1 MDKPVFLLILCAAL
15 LVLLFIAGVI
25 EKKRNDKNLKKLK
38 LTINVNGIRGKS
50 TATRLITSVL
60 WAAGYRAVGKTT
72 GTAARMMYW
81 DTDEEEEVI
90 RRPHGVTISEQIR
103 VIDKAASCG
112 ANALVCECMAVRP
125 EYQRIYQHNIIHA
138 NITVITNVLEDH
150 IDEMG
155 PTTKQIAWAF
165 GDTIPYN
172 GIVVIP
178 GCGEGSEFRDYFH
191 KIAAERN
198 TKVFEAD
205 DNLITPEFLAKFD
218 YEIFPRNCS
227 VALAV
232 ADALGIDREV
242 AFEGM
247 LKAHPDPGALRIYEL
262 KHGDDEFVLA
272 NAFAANEPTSSF
284 DIYNIVRERYG
295 AYADNPLIIMNCRPD
310 RVDRT
315 KQFVADFFPKI
326 PNATLIGMGQN
337 TGYIRAAYKKH
348 KLSNLEEYI
357 DLDRVEPEIVL
368 DTIAP
373 LLKGRVVICVGNIHG
388 FGYPLLEALLEYGGH
403 TDEAISDAPPE
414 ENASSH
420 VILNEEDPLQ

>member
-1 MDKPVFLLILCAAL
+1 MDKPGFLLILCAAL

-72 GTAARMMYW
+72 GTASRMMYW
-81 DTDEEEEVI
+81 AADEEEEVI

-103 VIDKAASCG
+103 VIDKAANCG

-191 KIAAERN
+191 KVAAERN

-227 VALAV
+227 VALVV
-232 ADALGIDREV
+232 AESLGIEREV

-247 LKAHPDPGALRIYEL
+247 L
-262 KHGDDEFVLA
+262 
-272 NAFAANEPTSSF
+272 
-284 DIYNIVRERYG
+284 
-295 AYADNPLIIMNCRPD
+295 
-310 RVDRT
+310 
-315 KQFVADFFPKI
+315 
-326 PNATLIGMGQN
+326 
-337 TGYIRAAYKKH
+337 
-348 KLSNLEEYI
+348 
-357 DLDRVEPEIVL
+357 
-368 DTIAP
+368 
-373 LLKGRVVICVGNIHG
+373 
-388 FGYPLLEALLEYGGH
+388 
-403 TDEAISDAPPE
+403 
-414 ENASSH
+414 
-420 VILNEEDPLQ
+420 

>member
-1 MDKPVFLLILCAAL
+1 MDKPVFLLILCTAL
-15 LVLLFIAGVI
+15 LALMLIAGVI
-25 EKKRNDKNLKKLK
+25 EKKRNDKNLQKLK

-81 DTDEEEEVI
+81 DADEEEEVI
-90 RRPHGVTISEQIR
+90 RRPHGITISEQIR

-155 PTTKQIAWAF
+155 PTTEQIAWAF

-172 GIVVIP
+172 GIAVIP
-178 GCGEGSEFRDYFH
+178 GGGEGSEFRDYFH

-205 DNLITPEFLAKFD
+205 DTLITPEFLAKFD
-218 YEIFPRNCS
+218 YELFPRNCS

-247 LKAHPDPGALRIYEL
+247 LKALPDPGALRIYEL

-284 DIYNIVRERYG
+284 DIYNIVCERYG
-295 AYADNPLIIMNCRPD
+295 AYAERPLIIMNCRPD

-315 KQFVADFFPKI
+315 RQFVNDFFPRI
-326 PNATLIGMGQN
+326 PNATLVGMGQN
-337 TGYIRAAYKKH
+337 TGYIRSAYRKH

-357 DLDRVEPEIVL
+357 DLDRAEPEKVL

-373 LLKGRVVICVGNIHG
+373 LLKGRVVICIGNIHG
-388 FGYPLLEALLEYGGH
+388 FGAPFLEALLEYGGCAA
-403 TDEAISDAPPE
+403 EAGS
-414 ENASSH
+414 NARQRKAASPH